1 MLISFLNWIYV
12 AITTYIV
19 GRFTLPRVESLLSK
33 DSHLRFNTFDYIIS
47 GFMIVTVYAGFFSI
61 FHKVGVVAN
70 VLLLIICVIMIYADR
85 KVYSNI
91 KQMNVKREIDAY
103 TIALFVVAVVS
114 ILASLMYTSNSTF
127 HYDTGLYHAQAIRW
141 IEEYGL
147 VKGMGLLHFRL
158 AYNSTYFPVCALYS
172 FRDILGGQ
180 SLHALSGFIAEIVVL
195 YAITGLVH
203 AIKNHTFLRSS
214 AVSDVL
220 RFAPL
225 LCWIVCCMELT
236 SPETDFVV
244 TFLFLW
250 MCIRFAEIS
259 EHSDKSVV
267 AYCLVA
273 LSSFSLIGYK
283 LTSAVIALIVIYPLV
298 KLIKAKDYKAIG
310 ICAAVAT
317 ITMLPYL
324 IRNFFISGWLI
335 YPFSGIDIFN
345 VNWKMPKEVLLGDA
359 GAIKQGSQVGNN
371 GVPEG
376 VSMQALGWLRTWW
389 NDNYLATR
397 LFYSTV
403 ILALPTSWVILFYKI
418 IRWIFRKDS
427 QASIFED
434 PYLYIM
440 AVLNLCLVYWFIL
453 GPAIRYG
460 YSYVFTFPCIVVGYL
475 MRSCHKVERFRMLSI
490 VAAYGLA
497 FVILLP
503 TLKSIKPLLVFDME
517 ETRARYDFS
526 KTIVRQID
534 YPVTDPENVVSMD
547 WNGETVYYPIEGD
560 QMWYS
565 YFISVPYENVYFD
578 VKWVG
583 DEISD
588 GFCLE

>member
-19 GRFTLPRVESLLSK
+19 GRFMLPRLEHLLSK
-33 DSHLRFNTFDYIIS
+33 ESELSFNCFDYIVS
-47 GFMIVTVYAGFFSI
+47 GFMVITVYAGFFSI
-61 FHKVGVVAN
+61 FYKVGVVAN
-70 VLLLIICVIMIYADR
+70 IILMLLCAVMIYLDR
-85 KVYSNI
+85 SSYAACRVNIKSRLSISNI
-91 KQMNVKREIDAY
+91 IIFLA
-103 TIALFVVAVVS
+103 AVVS
-114 ILASLMYTSNSTF
+114 IAATLLYTSNSTF
-127 HYDTGLYHAQAIRW
+127 HYDTGLYHAQSIRW

-147 VKGMGLLHFRL
+147 VRGMGLLHFRL
-158 AYNSTYFPVCALYS
+158 AYNSTYFPICALYS

-195 YAITGLVH
+195 YAITGLVKS
-203 AIKNHTFLRSS
+203 IKNRTILRNS

-220 RFAPL
+220 RFTPL

-259 EHSDKSVV
+259 EHSDRNVV
-267 AYCLVA
+267 AYCLAA

-283 LTSAVIALIVIYPLV
+283 LTSAVMALIVIYPLI

-317 ITMLPYL
+317 IIMLPYL

-345 VNWKMPKEVLLGDA
+345 VNWKIPREVLLGDA

-376 VSMQALGWLRTWW
+376 VSMQALGWLKTWW

-403 ILALPTSWVILFYKI
+403 ILALPISWLILFYKI
-418 IRWIFRKDS
+418 IRWVFRKDS

-475 MRSCHKVERFRMLSI
+475 MRSCHKVKRFRTLSI
-490 VAAYGLA
+490 AAAYLLA

-503 TLKSIKPLLVFDME
+503 TFKSIKPLLVFDME

-534 YPVTDPENVVSMD
+534 YPVTEPENVVSMD

-565 YFISVPYENVYFD
+565 YFISVPYDNVYYD
-578 VKWVG
+578 VKWAG

-588 GFCLE
+588 GFYLE